1 MQNYTN
7 PGLGLSYKAA
17 VERNGGYDIVPY
29 ANAKK
34 DTTTQVLIFGA
45 LALGAYLLLMPKKK
59 SKSSGLN
66 GPKGKK
72 RKAGKRK
79 K

>member
-1 MQNYTN
+1 MQNYKN

-17 VERNGGYDIVPY
+17 VERNGGYDIIPY

-34 DTTTQVLIFGA
+34 NSTTQVLIFGA
-45 LALGAYLLLMPKKK
+45 LAVGAYLLLMPKKK